1 MLQDDDDDKKRD
13 IDIEERTIPRADDE
27 RLLRCVKR
35 TAGIFRTRMF
45 QIERGGDDEGGNKDD
60 VVLDA
65 LIEEST
71 ILSIGPRIL

>member
-1 MLQDDDDDKKRD
+1 M
-13 IDIEERTIPRADDE
+13 
-27 RLLRCVKR
+27 
-35 TAGIFRTRMF
+35 
-45 QIERGGDDEGGNKDD
+45 ERGGDDEGGNKDD